1 MMAGVS
7 WMIGWAPH
15 HHRKEAGGS
24 AREEEV
30 EQRSAR
36 GDAALLT
43 LKTEEGPRARGCGC
57 L

>member
-1 MMAGVS
+1 MARVS